1 MSFEYFNTSHL
12 AFGSKLTRAF
22 RQLEKMFNDANENIS
37 IYIQNL
43 DVIGEY
49 VNRNYRCPF
58 PTKPDMAVRCSEL
71 FDLIN
76 DEYVIKE
83 AEYKDGTLKIA
94 LNTFD
99 RDTNRMNIISGSTDL
114 REGYAYYHP
123 SISNTNP
130 ASIIE
135 FTQEQDSAKGL
146 CLFKY
151 RVDDNNFINIIDGS
165 SDVIDFKI
173 GNMDKINSISLGNNI
188 TLPYTATDYCCVAV
202 FGVKTYYWGT
212 SFSVQLNGETIAES
226 NGDGHKNTCFVY
238 LKPNDVLNAS
248 VYSYAKLVNYRR
260 V

>member
-43 DVIGEY
+43 DVLGEY

-58 PTKPDMAVRCSEL
+58 PTNPDMAVRCSEL

-76 DEYVIKE
+76 DEYIIKE

-94 LNTFD
+94 VNTFD
-99 RDTNRMNIISGSTDL
+99 RNTNKMNIISGSTDL
-114 REGYAYYHP
+114 KEGYAYYHP

-135 FTQEQDSAKGL
+135 FTNEQDSAKGL

-151 RVDDNNFINIIDGS
+151 RVDDNGFVNIFDGS

-173 GNMDKINSISLGNNI
+173 GNMDKINSISLGN
-188 TLPYTATDYCCVAV
+188 TVSLPYAATDYCCILIV
-202 FGVKTYYWGT
+202 GNKTAGT
-212 SFSVQLNGETIAES
+212 STSLSCSINNVEVCHSEGSYHKDAYIA
-226 NGDGHKNTCFVY
+226 Y
-238 LKPNDVLNAS
+238 LKPNDILTAS
-248 VYSYAKLVNYRR
+248 VYSYARFVNYRR